1 MKQIFRLLPVFPFCL
16 AFACLALS
24 GCSNNNTSSTDTG
37 SGGGASKTASGGSS
51 GSGSGDAGKKYTIG
65 FSQCNKAEPWR
76 DQMDKDLKAAADK
89 HPEITFTEK
98 DAQNKSETQQAQ
110 LREFVQQKVDLIII
124 SPKESRPL
132 TRPVEEAMDAGIPV
146 IVLDRA
152 VEGDKYTCF
161 IGSDNVK
168 IGREAGKYMAKL
180 LNGKGNIVELQGLGT
195 TIPAHD
201 RHNGFMEGIKGT
213 DIKIVFTAD
222 CQWLENNARNE
233 MASALSTH
241 PDIDAVYGA
250 NDPSAHGAYK
260 AAEQEGKG
268 REKTIKF
275 VGIDGLPHEGQKYVR
290 DGIFA
295 ATFLYPTLGEDA
307 IDTALKILRK
317 EPFEKKITTG
327 TKLFTKDN
335 VDKGGETL

>member
-1 MKQIFRLLPVFPFCL
+1 MKQTTRFFSYFPACL
-16 AFACLALS
+16 AVTGIALS
-24 GCSNNNTSSTDTG
+24 GCSHNDTASTDKSSGTG
-37 SGGGASKTASGGSS
+37 APTTTAGGSS
-51 GSGSGDAGKKYTIG
+51 GGGEGGKHYTIG

-76 DQMDKDLKAAADK
+76 DQMDKDLEAAAQK
-89 HPEITFTEK
+89 HPEINFIEK
-98 DAQNKSETQQAQ
+98 DASNKSETQQAQ

-213 DIKIVFTAD
+213 NIKVVFEAD
-222 CQWLENNARNE
+222 CKWLEDNARNE
-233 MASALSTH
+233 MASALATH

-250 NDPSAHGAYK
+250 NDPSAHGAYM
-260 AAEQEGKG
+260 AARQEGKG

-275 VGIDGLPHEGQKYVR
+275 IGIDGLPHEGQKYVK
-290 DGIFA
+290 DGLFA

-327 TKLFTKDN
+327 TKLFTKEN